1 MAQAGPS
8 YTSKAPAAAGVA
20 VQHPG
25 AGTIFV
31 NDAEAVSQD
40 AWDGQVSRNSATPF
54 TVPR

>member
-1 MAQAGPS
+1 MAHAGPS

-31 NDAEAVSQD
+31 HDSEAFSEDV
-40 AWDGQVSRNSATPF
+40 WDGQVSS
-54 TVPR
+54 TVGTVT